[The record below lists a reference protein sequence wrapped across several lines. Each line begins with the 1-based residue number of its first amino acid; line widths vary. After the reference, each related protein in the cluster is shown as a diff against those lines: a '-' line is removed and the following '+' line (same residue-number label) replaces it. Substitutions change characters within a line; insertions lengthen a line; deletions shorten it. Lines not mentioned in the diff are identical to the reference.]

1 MDDESLES
9 LGAWYER
16 PDQLRRALV
25 RALAL
30 RLRLRT
36 DEQRRLTDERIA
48 TYRRLALARGWM
60 LDVDHDGK

>member
-1 MDDESLES
+1 MDDDSLEA

-16 PDQLRRALV
+16 PEQLRRALV

-48 TYRRLALARGWM
+48 TYRRLALARGWK
-60 LDVDHDGK
+60 LEIDP